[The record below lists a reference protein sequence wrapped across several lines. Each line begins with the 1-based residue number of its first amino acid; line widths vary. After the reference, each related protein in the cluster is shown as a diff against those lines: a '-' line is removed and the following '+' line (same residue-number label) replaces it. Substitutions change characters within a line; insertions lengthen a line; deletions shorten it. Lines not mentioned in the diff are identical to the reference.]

1 MEISQATIAK
11 EEPEV
16 KLNLADDVMRLLNV
30 RDRNSEMSKDWL
42 IFISTSNFKITA
54 GEIYLA
60 FKMALSREILDD
72 KGKEIDLFPE
82 LSNNTTGKVI
92 SAYLRHKKESNTYQ
106 LSKEKLKTL
115 KSPEIGFIEKEV
127 KAIRENFLAMVFDE
141 LTNTGFCSEAYCLF
155 DSLEASGKIEKNKKS
170 RELLYAKQMKIYV
183 LEEKSYIRGKYKSEF
198 TQNYLNQLKY
208 KITSSTPV
216 RSVANRCKSILASEY
231 LKEFIQ
237 DFETFKAVCNEPS
250 NT

>member
-92 SAYLRHKKESNTYQ
+92 SAYLRCKKESNAYQ
-106 LSKEKLKTL
+106 LSKDKLKAL
-115 KSPEIGFIEKEV
+115 KTPEIGLFEEGV
-127 KAIRENFLAMVFDE
+127 KKIRENFLTMVFNE

-155 DSLEASGKIEKNKKS
+155 DALESSGKIIKNKQV
-170 RELLYAKQMKIYV
+170 REEMYAKQMKIYGM
-183 LEEKSYIRGKYKSEF
+183 EERAYIRGKYKSEF
-198 TQNYLNQLKY
+198 TQNYLNQLKE
-208 KITSSTPV
+208 KMTSSTPV
-216 RSVANRCKSILASEY
+216 RSVANRCKSILASQY
-231 LKEFIQ
+231 LIGFIQ
-237 DFETFKAVCNEPS
+237 DFETFKTACHEPS
-250 NT
+250 NI